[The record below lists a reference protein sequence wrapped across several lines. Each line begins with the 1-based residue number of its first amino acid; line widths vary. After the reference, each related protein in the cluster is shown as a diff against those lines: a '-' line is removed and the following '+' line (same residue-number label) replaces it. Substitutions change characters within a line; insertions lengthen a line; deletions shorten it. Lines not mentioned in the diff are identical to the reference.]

1 MASTSNENYQEYPLV
16 VRTEGIIANEI
27 MQTVMALG
35 LPLKLDELTEGLGNC
50 FPIAMIQQLRRPEIY
65 KQLEVSKKSLTRNP
79 RGPKAFMTKSENSN
93 VARFQTQYDE
103 FEGRI
108 RGESWGGI
116 LDKIKQG

>member
-50 FPIAMIQQLRRPEIY
+50 FPFAILQQ
-65 KQLEVSKKSLTRNP
+65 T
-79 RGPKAFMTKSENSN
+79 
-93 VARFQTQYDE
+93 
-103 FEGRI
+103 
-108 RGESWGGI
+108 
-116 LDKIKQG
+116 